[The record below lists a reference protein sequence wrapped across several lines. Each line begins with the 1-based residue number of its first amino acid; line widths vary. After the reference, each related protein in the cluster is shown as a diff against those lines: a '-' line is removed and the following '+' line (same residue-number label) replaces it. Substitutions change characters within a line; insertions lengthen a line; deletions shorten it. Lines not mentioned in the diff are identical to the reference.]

1 MIPGAVPP
9 VTVLVVDDNAP
20 LRRSMR
26 RILEGEGY
34 SVLEAADATEAVSL
48 CEASARPVDLLITDL
63 NMPGIDGFDLGRQFL
78 ERRFADRIIV
88 TSGDSDRARDDERAA
103 IAVAILPK
111 PFDASSLTELVRTAL
126 DGPPAS

>member
-1 MIPGAVPP
+1 M
-9 VTVLVVDDNAP
+9 LVVDDNTP

-34 SVLEAADATEAVSL
+34 SVLEAMDATEAVAL

-88 TSGDSDRARDDERAA
+88 VSGDSDRARDDERAA

-111 PFDASSLTELVRTAL
+111 PFDASSLTGLVRAAL
-126 DGPPAS
+126 DGPPAR